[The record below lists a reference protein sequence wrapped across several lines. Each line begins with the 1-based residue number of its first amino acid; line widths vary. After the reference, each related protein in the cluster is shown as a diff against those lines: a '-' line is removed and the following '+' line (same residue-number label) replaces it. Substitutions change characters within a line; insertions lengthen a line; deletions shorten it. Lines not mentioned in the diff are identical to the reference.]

1 MDTQFLL
8 KFPYLS
14 QECHF
19 TVDSFNK
26 DPHEV
31 HTLHLVMSYVFF
43 LLYQPPLFSRPL
55 VPHFVYLLKALG
67 CLVCRMSHILN
78 LADCLFWYSFI
89 YYFISFIFL

>member
-31 HTLHLVMSYVFF
+31 HILHLVMSYVFF
-43 LLYQPPLFSRPL
+43 LLYQSPLFSRPL
-55 VPHFVYLLKALG
+55 VPHFVYLLKAEEEWQG
-67 CLVCRMSHILN
+67 GSVEKRVCIVL
-78 LADCLFWYSFI
+78 
-89 YYFISFIFL
+89 